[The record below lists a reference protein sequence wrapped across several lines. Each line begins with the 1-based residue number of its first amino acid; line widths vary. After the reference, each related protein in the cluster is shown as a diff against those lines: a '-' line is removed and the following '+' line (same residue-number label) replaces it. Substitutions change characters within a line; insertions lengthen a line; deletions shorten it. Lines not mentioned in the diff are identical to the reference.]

1 MYEVNIAQQLSGYE
15 RAVIRPGIQYEWGKR
30 AGFRQNFPDIHNR
43 FPVTIC
49 LSADKRIAHAI
60 KAVLLDHSIQLS
72 RIKYDF
78 SGFDIVLALDR
89 HRDMGGLS
97 ALLPDFRSGTE
108 TFWRI
113 LWIYTKETG
122 QKEAFKNFLVMFRIY
137 MQAIADDLSA
147 RNPGLHL
154 SASSASPDLERYL
167 SEMDPVV

>member
-1 MYEVNIAQQLSGYE
+1 MYEVNIAQQY
-15 RAVIRPGIQYEWGKR
+15 RAMKELLFDLASNMNGANEPAFDRI
-30 AGFRQNFPDIHNR
+30 FPTFIIGSCYNM
-43 FPVTIC
+43 
-49 LSADKRIAHAI
+49 LSADKGLPMPI
-60 KAVLLDHSIQLS
+60 KAVLLDHSIKIS